1 MQRFLKI
8 YLLSPYILITGEIPD
23 TQHFLAIIFFT
34 HILLSFPGLCL
45 SPALATS
52 ICMQDCSP
60 HPWAVLWFASQCCP
74 VRTHLSI
81 PLYLLSIS
89 FSSHLVSSHLY
100 SKVPCNLLKCREN
113 RDRKPRTAQQ
123 PASGNS
129 QKCHSGQEH
138 CPLGPACPTS
148 STPTHEEEKKKE
160 PMCPEHES
168 KSTDWPSE
176 ILTSTEMGFCQ

>member
-1 MQRFLKI
+1 
-8 YLLSPYILITGEIPD
+8 
-23 TQHFLAIIFFT
+23 
-34 HILLSFPGLCL
+34 
-45 SPALATS
+45 
-52 ICMQDCSP
+52 MQDLSP

-81 PLYLLSIS
+81 PLYLFSIS
-89 FSSHLVSSHLY
+89 FLSHLVSSHLY

-160 PMCPEHES
+160 PMRPEHES
-168 KSTDWPSE
+168 PAIMNWKAQTDHQKYSLPQKWASANRQSYSHLE
-176 ILTSTEMGFCQ
+176 VHIQTQTLGEHLRFSINTNVTNCDITM